1 MKIYTKT
8 GDKGET
14 SLLGGTRVH
23 KSHLRIDAYGTIDEL
38 NAQMGLL
45 RDQEVNQKRTEKL
58 YAIQDRLF
66 VIGALLATDPEIKTL
81 KLPTLKK
88 EDVTFLEVEIDTME
102 SGLPELRNFIIPGGH
117 PVVSYAHIARTVCR
131 RAERAIVLLAES
143 SPVDPM
149 ITEYVNR
156 LSDYLFVLGRQLA
169 QELAVNEVTWRAE
182 K

>member
-45 RDQEVNQKRTEKL
+45 RDQEVNQKRSEKL

-66 VIGALLATDPEIKTL
+66 VIGASLATDPELKTF
-81 KLPTLKK
+81 KLPALRK
-88 EDVTFLEVEIDTME
+88 EDVTFLEEEIDSME
-102 SGLPELRNFIIPGGH
+102 TNLPALRNFIIPGGH
-117 PVVSYAHIARTVCR
+117 PVVSFAHIARTVCR
-131 RAERAIVLLAES
+131 RAERAVVLLAES
-143 SPVDPM
+143 SPVDPL

-169 QELAVNEVTWRAE
+169 LELKVNEVTWRSE